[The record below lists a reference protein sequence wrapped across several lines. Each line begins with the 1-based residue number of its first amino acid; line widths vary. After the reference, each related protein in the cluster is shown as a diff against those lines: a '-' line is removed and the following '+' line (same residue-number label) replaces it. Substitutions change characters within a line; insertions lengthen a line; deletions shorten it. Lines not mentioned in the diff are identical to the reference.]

1 MFEFISPVYAQTE
14 EWSQG
19 RCVATLH
26 AGKQTFGD
34 IATIQGLECLFYNI
48 LQVIAIIA
56 GLVFLFMFISGGYS
70 YLFSGGDEKKVAQAS
85 ATLGSSILGLVGIIA
100 SWLILRF
107 IQNFTGVN
115 VVDFIIP
122 GPV

>member
-1 MFEFISPVYAQTE
+1 MIKLVFPVYAQITDD
-14 EWSQG
+14 WNTSVTAKGG
-19 RCVATLH
+19 RCAIDDV
-26 AGKQTFGD
+26 
-34 IATIQGLECLFYNI
+34 ATIQGLECIFYNI
-48 LQVIAIIA
+48 LQVITVIA

-85 ATLGSSILGLVGIIA
+85 STLGSSVIGLIGIIV

-107 IQNFTGVN
+107 IQDFTGVN

-122 GPV
+122 G